1 MKFAGKLKNVVNMYI
16 DVTIEEVQYIHYGI
30 RMASECGPRCGGQPS
45 QQPAASSR
53 TWQCITINL
62 VRASSGRMFILI
74 VSLLIQASITHTG

>member
-45 QQPAASSR
+45 QQPAAVLGS
-53 TWQCITINL
+53 
-62 VRASSGRMFILI
+62 A
-74 VSLLIQASITHTG
+74 